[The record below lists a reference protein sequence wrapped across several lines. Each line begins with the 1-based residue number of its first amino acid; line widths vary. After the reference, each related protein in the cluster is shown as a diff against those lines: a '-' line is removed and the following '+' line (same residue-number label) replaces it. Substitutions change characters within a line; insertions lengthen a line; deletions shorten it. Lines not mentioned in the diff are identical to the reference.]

1 MKAADGFREGKSREH
16 RKSPLDF
23 VKVTFPIMKAKVN
36 DEDGS
41 PSEKEESLTETM
53 GVGVGVGV
61 GMLCQSLDD

>member
-41 PSEKEESLTETM
+41 PSEKE
-53 GVGVGVGV
+53 
-61 GMLCQSLDD
+61 QSL